1 MGLSKALRPVRWPR
15 KRLTKF
21 LNSYQPGGQAGFDP
35 SSGIDPL
42 SNGSVCL
49 RDATLMQRL
58 GVNAI
63 RVYNLDP
70 DLNHDDCA
78 SIFNA
83 AGIYMLLDVNSPLSG
98 QSLDRSSPA
107 TSYDLSYVN
116 RTFAV
121 VEAFGTYPNTLGFF
135 SGNEVINEES
145 TPDVPAYIR
154 AVTRDIK
161 EYIANHLSRSI
172 GVGYSAADVRSVLQ
186 DSYNYLSCYLS
197 NDTSS
202 SIDFFGLNSYSWC
215 GNSSFT
221 ASGYDVLVNMFSNAS
236 IPVFFSEYGCNNVY
250 PRVFTEVPVLYGP
263 QMTTLAGGFV
273 YEYSQEVSNYGLV
286 VLNDNDTV
294 SLLQDYVNLQ
304 AQYDTLNIT
313 LLESANATA
322 TSQKAPA
329 CSTGLLTS
337 GEFEPSFGLPAQP
350 SGVSQLIQSGIP
362 NPNRGKIVQVS
373 DLTVSQTVYDV
384 NGNAITGLKLNAL
397 SNDESNTP
405 GSNDSGSSSGG
416 SSTASGTATATG
428 SKASSTSKGA
438 APAVIPRGEGSYLT
452 VVAVTAAAFLGGLL
466 LA

>member
-1 MGLSKALRPVRWPR
+1 
-15 KRLTKF
+15 
-21 LNSYQPGGQAGFDP
+21 
-35 SSGIDPL
+35 
-42 SNGSVCL
+42 
-49 RDATLMQRL
+49 MQRL

-98 QSLDRSSPA
+98 QSLDRTAPA
-107 TSYDLSYVN
+107 SSYDLSYVN

-121 VEAFGTYPNTLGFF
+121 VEAFGPYPNTLGFF

-161 EYIANHLSRSI
+161 EYIANHLSRNI

-186 DSYNYLSCYLS
+186 DSYNYLSCSLS

-221 ASGYDVLVNMFSNAS
+221 ASGYDVLVNMFSNSS

-263 QMTTLAGGFV
+263 QMTTLTGGFV

-294 SLLQDYVNLQ
+294 SLLQDYDNLR

-322 TSQKAPA
+322 TSQKAPT
-329 CSTGLLTS
+329 CSTQLLTS
-337 GEFEPSFGLPAQP
+337 GEFEASWGLPAQP
-350 SGVSQLIQSGIP
+350 SGVAQLIQSGIS
-362 NPNRGKIVQVS
+362 NPNRGQLVQVS
-373 DLTVSQTVYDV
+373 DLTVSQTVYAV
-384 NGNAITGLKLNAL
+384 NGTALTGLKLIAL
-397 SNDESNTP
+397 SNDQSNTP
-405 GSNDSGSSSGG
+405 GSNDSGSGG

-438 APAVIPRGEGSYLT
+438 APAVVPRGQGSYLA
-452 VVAVTAAAFLGGLL
+452 VVVVTAAAFVGGLL